1 MIVVDTSAVVD
12 LLLESPA
19 NTTLVERLGSVAEM
33 HAPHLIDVE
42 FLSVLR
48 RLVGRDML
56 TAARAA
62 VARRRFSQLPLH
74 RYPHHPLGDRVWALR
89 STITAYDGQFIALAE
104 LLRLPLV
111 TSDARLARSSGHSAV
126 IESFA
131 R

>member
-12 LLLESPA
+12 LLLESPTNHA
-19 NTTLVERLGSVAEM
+19 LLARLGSVAEM

-48 RLVGRDML
+48 RLVGRELL
-56 TAARAA
+56 TTSRAN
-62 VARRRFSQLPLH
+62 VARQKFDLLALH
-74 RYPHHPLGDRVWALR
+74 RYPHHPLADRVWALR
-89 STITAYDGQFIALAE
+89 SSVTAYDGQFIALAE
-104 LLRLPLV
+104 VLGLPLI
-111 TSDARLARSSGHSAV
+111 TCDARLAGSHGHSAV